1 MYSENSKLNCF
12 GGEMQI
18 KDSVALITGAGSG
31 IGEVVSMDLAN
42 RGCKVALV
50 DMDESAAMKV
60 ADSINKKGGE
70 AIAIQADV
78 SQEEETAMFVSK
90 TLQSFNK
97 LNIVIPCAGI
107 IKDGLFLSPDS
118 KTHKI
123 KKKLDLKKWQS
134 VLDVNLTG
142 TFLTI
147 RDSAEAIHNGG
158 WPGLLVPISS
168 INKVGQVGQLNYSSS
183 KVATA
188 LFPKI
193 LIGEFMMRGIK
204 NIRVVG
210 IAPGYAS
217 TPLLESMNQNILD
230 SLIKDIHLGRLVEP
244 LEISSLIMHCAEN
257 EAINAT
263 TIEITGGICF
273 QGAVAK

>member
-1 MYSENSKLNCF
+1 
-12 GGEMQI
+12 MQI
-18 KDSVALITGAGSG
+18 KDSVALVTGAGSG
-31 IGEVVSMDLAN
+31 IGEVVSTDLAN

-50 DMDESAAMKV
+50 DMDESAALKV
-60 ADSINKKGGE
+60 AERINQQGGE

-78 SQEEETAMFVSK
+78 SQEKETANFVSETIK
-90 TLQSFNK
+90 SFNK
-97 LNIVIPCAGI
+97 LNIVVPCAGI
-107 IKDGLFLSPDS
+107 IRDGLFLNPDK
-118 KTHKI
+118 KTKKI
-123 KKKLDLKKWQS
+123 KKKLDIEKWKS

-147 RDSAEAIHNGG
+147 RDSAEAIYDGG

-217 TPLLESMNQNILD
+217 TPLLESMNQDILD

-244 LEISSLIMHCAEN
+244 LEISSLIIHCAEN

-273 QGAVAK
+273 QDSIAK